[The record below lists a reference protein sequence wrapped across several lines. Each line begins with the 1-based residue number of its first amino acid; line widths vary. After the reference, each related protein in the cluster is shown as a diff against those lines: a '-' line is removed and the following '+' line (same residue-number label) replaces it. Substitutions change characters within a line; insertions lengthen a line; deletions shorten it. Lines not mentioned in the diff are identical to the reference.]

1 MTFVAHG
8 DSLLSQQ
15 LVAPLHETDEDG
27 WIGKRRVLAFEIRF
41 EDPTGP
47 RARPSDVDRDLFG
60 DHFLQHFSKRRPA
73 AAMGIA
79 GTLSEIRPDNI
90 EELASYLKQMS
101 SQISS

>member
-1 MTFVAHG
+1 MEEIGWVRKRGYALDNQEEELHVRC
-8 DSLLSQQ
+8 LA
-15 LVAPLHETDEDG
+15 VPL
-27 WIGKRRVLAFEIRF
+27 
-41 EDPTGP
+41 
-47 RARPSDVDRDLFG
+47 
-60 DHFLQHFSKRRPA
+60 FSKRRPA